1 MDLGL
6 YPTLG
11 ILALLI
17 GLIAFSSWRG
27 RRPSE
32 PLKVRMIN
40 YHIVTLVCIV
50 AVMVMLAHLI
60 TIIAGHPV
68 TGRSLNP

>member
-11 ILALLI
+11 ILIAAI
-17 GLIAFSSWRG
+17 GLFVLGGWLA

-32 PLKVRMIN
+32 PLKVRLMN
-40 YHIVTLVCIV
+40 YHYLQFFCVVVVL
-50 AVMVMLAHLI
+50 VMLAHLL
-60 TIIAGHPV
+60 TIAAGHPV
-68 TGRSLNP
+68 TGQGMRR